1 MNIEFEKSDKRQW
14 QFWIDRGGTFTD
26 IVAKDPNGELHTKKL
41 LSENPEA
48 YRDAALQGI
57 REFLDVP
64 TSDPIPYEQIN
75 VVKMGTTVAT
85 NALLERK
92 GEPTVLAISTGLSD
106 ILEIGHQARPKT
118 FALNIKKAPLLYTK
132 VVEIPE
138 RIKFDGSIDTP
149 LDLDASTT
157 ELKKQYDAGYRA
169 IAIVL
174 MHAYLYPKHEQALA
188 KIALDI
194 GYEQISIS
202 SEVSPLTKIVPRGET
217 TVVDAYLTPILKKYV
232 DHIESSVNPEREAGK
247 LLFMQSSGGLT
258 DAGSFRGRDA
268 ILSGPAGG
276 IVGAVHTAK
285 LAGFEKMIGFDMGGT
300 STDVS
305 HYAGEFEKVYETEVA
320 GVKMRVPMM
329 YIHTV
334 AAGGGSLLNYDGNRF
349 RVGPESAGA
358 DPGPIC
364 YRRGG
369 SLAVTDI
376 NVCLGKIQP
385 EYFPKIFGPEQNLPL
400 DAASA
405 IDAFKKI
412 GDKLT
417 NKRTPEEVAEGFLD
431 ITIEHMAQAIKKIS
445 VSRGY
450 DLQEYVLNCFGG
462 AGGQHACLVAERLGM
477 QKIFL
482 HPFSGVLSAYGMGLA
497 DISTEQQFVLEAELS
512 KNIIPAINNDI
523 TRLTKKNENNLL
535 EQGLEKKNIKHNV
548 WAQLR
553 YKGTD
558 TNIQVTFEDMDLM
571 RNAFESNHKRQ
582 FGFIAPD
589 KKIIIETIGVTSFGG
604 SEAPAEVVSTS
615 KSKATPVADAHKPMY
630 SKGKWHSTPIYKIES
645 LTYGHKI
652 NGPAIIIE
660 PTGTIIVEANWQVEI
675 TQHRHIILS
684 QSKIVSKQKTVTTTC
699 DPVALEIFNNLF
711 MSIAEQMGIV
721 LRNTSQSVNIKERL
735 DFSCAIFDKYGNLVA
750 NAPHVPVHLGSMDSS
765 VKVIINSGQG
775 IKAGDV
781 FVQNNPY
788 NGGSHLPDIT
798 VITPV
803 FDDDKTEVIFY
814 VASRAHHEDVGGI
827 APGSMSP
834 LATSILEEGVIL
846 DNLKLVSEGVFLTDE
861 IHQALSAGDYPARN
875 IEQNIADLMA
885 QIAANNTGANELK
898 RLVNE
903 SGLSTVHAYMQYI
916 QDSAEEAVR
925 KSITSLQDN
934 VFSYQLD
941 SGAEIHVD
949 IKINHDERSATIDF
963 TGTSKQLATN
973 FNAPKAI
980 THAAVLYVFRCLV
993 DDDIPLNAG
1002 CMKPLNIIVPEGS
1015 MLNPEYPAAVVAGNV
1030 ETSQAVTNGLFA
1042 ALGILGSSQGTMNN
1056 LTFGNEKYQYYET
1069 ICSGSPA
1076 GEGFN
1081 GTAAVHTHMTNTR
1094 MTDPEI
1100 MEQRYPVLLQ
1110 EFSIRRNSGGK
1121 GKWNAGD
1128 GIYRNIRFEESMSCS
1143 ILSEHRVIPPF
1154 GLHGG
1159 EPGQVGR
1166 NWVERKDHS
1175 IEELG
1180 GCGHADINAGDCI
1193 NIISPTGGGF
1203 GKR

>member
-92 GEPTVLAISTGLSD
+92 GEPTVLAITKGLGD

-118 FALNIKKAPLLYTK
+118 FALNINKSPLLYKK

-174 MHAYLYPKHEQALA
+174 MHAYLYPEHEQALA

-497 DISTEQQFVLEAELS
+497 DISTEQQLVLE
-512 KNIIPAINNDI
+512 
-523 TRLTKKNENNLL
+523 
-535 EQGLEKKNIKHNV
+535 
-548 WAQLR
+548 
-553 YKGTD
+553 
-558 TNIQVTFEDMDLM
+558 
-571 RNAFESNHKRQ
+571 
-582 FGFIAPD
+582 
-589 KKIIIETIGVTSFGG
+589 
-604 SEAPAEVVSTS
+604 
-615 KSKATPVADAHKPMY
+615 
-630 SKGKWHSTPIYKIES
+630 
-645 LTYGHKI
+645 
-652 NGPAIIIE
+652 
-660 PTGTIIVEANWQVEI
+660 
-675 TQHRHIILS
+675 
-684 QSKIVSKQKTVTTTC
+684 
-699 DPVALEIFNNLF
+699 
-711 MSIAEQMGIV
+711 
-721 LRNTSQSVNIKERL
+721 
-735 DFSCAIFDKYGNLVA
+735 
-750 NAPHVPVHLGSMDSS
+750 
-765 VKVIINSGQG
+765 
-775 IKAGDV
+775 
-781 FVQNNPY
+781 
-788 NGGSHLPDIT
+788 
-798 VITPV
+798 
-803 FDDDKTEVIFY
+803 
-814 VASRAHHEDVGGI
+814 
-827 APGSMSP
+827 
-834 LATSILEEGVIL
+834 
-846 DNLKLVSEGVFLTDE
+846 
-861 IHQALSAGDYPARN
+861 
-875 IEQNIADLMA
+875 
-885 QIAANNTGANELK
+885 
-898 RLVNE
+898 
-903 SGLSTVHAYMQYI
+903 
-916 QDSAEEAVR
+916 
-925 KSITSLQDN
+925 
-934 VFSYQLD
+934 
-941 SGAEIHVD
+941 
-949 IKINHDERSATIDF
+949 
-963 TGTSKQLATN
+963 
-973 FNAPKAI
+973 
-980 THAAVLYVFRCLV
+980 
-993 DDDIPLNAG
+993 
-1002 CMKPLNIIVPEGS
+1002 
-1015 MLNPEYPAAVVAGNV
+1015 
-1030 ETSQAVTNGLFA
+1030 
-1042 ALGILGSSQGTMNN
+1042 
-1056 LTFGNEKYQYYET
+1056 
-1069 ICSGSPA
+1069 SGSIKKYC
-1076 GEGFN
+1076 
-1081 GTAAVHTHMTNTR
+1081 T
-1094 MTDPEI
+1094 
-1100 MEQRYPVLLQ
+1100 
-1110 EFSIRRNSGGK
+1110 
-1121 GKWNAGD
+1121 
-1128 GIYRNIRFEESMSCS
+1128 
-1143 ILSEHRVIPPF
+1143 
-1154 GLHGG
+1154 
-1159 EPGQVGR
+1159 
-1166 NWVERKDHS
+1166 
-1175 IEELG
+1175 
-1180 GCGHADINAGDCI
+1180 
-1193 NIISPTGGGF
+1193 
-1203 GKR
+1203 